1 MAGLLDEPYIG
12 YPQLR
17 RRSEQSLLGGT
28 PRGLLNTTPSA
39 DTLRKLGEQLI
50 NIPTSATRAITDP
63 QLFSRLLGITPNQ
76 QLSGFSAGYAGLPA
90 KPPSDIGVVDPL
102 NREYSKGYSSGE
114 EMGMMT
120 ALAAPLAPLARPV
133 GRAVGEQA
141 YRMTED
147 MLQSQGLMPSI
158 VPRQSPFVPNVEA
171 GQEMIVKHN
180 LTPEKLMAA
189 DRLGAMP
196 VPSLGI
202 TKTKYDDP
210 LSAFGDITL
219 VGSKEM
225 AIPSRANPV
234 YSADA
239 YTVRRPDIYTKTDE
253 KANKFLREKLSE
265 PYGSLAKESDVMGE
279 ISGTL
284 QNLDR
289 NLENSTLLKT
299 KYLETQGLLPNPSEF
314 KTARDFRMAVRN
326 DFNQLPQEELIKF
339 YDWQPE
345 YIAQLRE
352 EAIQAGGTVTDQLFK
367 GRSPTGKEL
376 YKPATVEN
384 IVKEMANKKPGD
396 EGNFFTAGSLRGKLV
411 PKLSS
416 EKDIQKSRDKI
427 ISNSA
432 FEAFKDDISNT
443 HNKLNSELNRF
454 LVENKSGVNANTLL
468 EEIALGTTNK
478 YEYSRELAK
487 KVPQDLK
494 DRILAYAKEL
504 KEAPTGYFEIKPKRA
519 MSIGEFKGAIVPS
532 DVSPKTMSILEKNG
546 IKEIYKYS
554 NIDERK
560 SLIQKFGKEM
570 FSAVPLVGAATVD
583 GLLD

>member
-1 MAGLLDEPYIG
+1 
-12 YPQLR
+12 
-17 RRSEQSLLGGT
+17 
-28 PRGLLNTTPSA
+28 
-39 DTLRKLGEQLI
+39 
-50 NIPTSATRAITDP
+50 
-63 QLFSRLLGITPNQ
+63 
-76 QLSGFSAGYAGLPA
+76 
-90 KPPSDIGVVDPL
+90 
-102 NREYSKGYSSGE
+102 
-114 EMGMMT
+114 
-120 ALAAPLAPLARPV
+120 
-133 GRAVGEQA
+133 
-141 YRMTED
+141 
-147 MLQSQGLMPSI
+147 
-158 VPRQSPFVPNVEA
+158 VPNVEA

-219 VGSKEM
+219 VGGKEM

-253 KANKFLREKLSE
+253 KANKFLRAKLSE

-279 ISGTL
+279 ITGTL

-289 NLENSTLLKT
+289 NLENSSLLKV
-299 KYLETQGLLPNPSEF
+299 KYLESQGLLPNPTEF
-314 KTARDFRMAVRN
+314 KTAREFRMAVRN
-326 DFNQLPQEELIKF
+326 QFDQLPQEELTKF
-339 YDWQPE
+339 YDWQPD
-345 YIAQLRE
+345 YIAQLRN
-352 EAIQAGGTVTDQLFK
+352 EAVQAGGTIKDQLFK
-367 GRSPTGKEL
+367 GRSNVTGREL
-376 YKPATVEN
+376 YEPATVEN
-384 IVKEMANKKPGD
+384 IVKTMSKAKPGD
-396 EGNFFTAGSLRGKLV
+396 EGNFYTAGSLRGKLV
-411 PKLSS
+411 PKLKN
-416 EKDIQKSRDKI
+416 ERDIQKSRDKI

-454 LVENKSGVNANTLL
+454 LVENKSGVDANALL
-468 EEIALGTTNK
+468 EEIAMGTTNK

-494 DRILAYAKEL
+494 DRIAAYAKEL

-519 MSIGEFKGAIVPS
+519 IRIGEFKGAIVPS

-570 FSAVPLVGAATVD
+570 FAGVPII
-583 GLLD
+583 GLSRKEQLEEQFNNIKK

>member
-1 MAGLLDEPYIG
+1 MAENETLAEL
-12 YPQLR
+12 LR
-17 RRSEQSLLGGT
+17 RR
-28 PRGLLNTTPSA
+28 
-39 DTLRKLGEQLI
+39 GEQLI
-50 NIPTSATRAITDP
+50 NLPTEATRFLTDP
-63 QLFSRLLGITPNQ
+63 QAFAKLLGIDPNQ
-76 QLSGFSAGYAGLPA
+76 RLSGFSSGFSGVPQ
-90 KPPSDIGVVDPL
+90 KPPSDIGVVDPR
-102 NREYSKGYSSGE
+102 NREYSKGYESGE
-114 EMGMMT
+114 QASVMT
-120 ALAAPLAPLARPV
+120 GLALPLAPLAKPV
-133 GRAVGEQA
+133 GKALGKQA
-141 YRMTED
+141 YQMTED
-147 MLQSQGLMPSI
+147 MLAKQGLMPSI

-219 VGSKEM
+219 VGGKEM

-253 KANKFLREKLSE
+253 KANKFLRAKLSE
-265 PYGSLAKESDVMGE
+265 PYGALAKESDVIGE

-289 NLENSTLLKT
+289 NLENSSLLKV
-299 KYLETQGLLPNPSEF
+299 KYLESQGLLPNPTDF
-314 KTARDFRMAVRN
+314 KTAREFRMAVRN
-326 DFNQLPQEELIKF
+326 QFDQLPQEELTKF
-339 YDWQPE
+339 YDWQPD
-345 YIAQLRE
+345 YIAQLRD
-352 EAIQAGGTVTDQLFK
+352 EATQAGGTITDQLFR

-396 EGNFFTAGSLRGKLV
+396 EGNFYTAGSLRGKLV
-411 PKLSS
+411 PKLKN
-416 EKDIQKSRDKI
+416 ERDIQKSRDKI

-454 LVENKSGVNANTLL
+454 LVENKSGVDANALL
-468 EEIALGTTNK
+468 EEIAMGTTNK

-494 DRILAYAKEL
+494 DRIAAYAKEL

-519 MSIGEFKGAIVPS
+519 IGIGEFKGAIVPS

-570 FSAVPLVGAATVD
+570 FAGVPII
-583 GLLD
+583 GLSRKEQLEEQFNNLKK

>member
-1 MAGLLDEPYIG
+1 L
-12 YPQLR
+12 
-17 RRSEQSLLGGT
+17 
-28 PRGLLNTTPSA
+28 
-39 DTLRKLGEQLI
+39 
-50 NIPTSATRAITDP
+50 PTEATRFLTDP
-63 QLFSRLLGITPNQ
+63 QAFAKLLGIDPNQ
-76 QLSGFSAGYAGLPA
+76 RLSGFSSGFSGVPQ
-90 KPPSDIGVVDPL
+90 KPPSDIGVVDPR
-102 NREYSKGYSSGE
+102 NREYSKGYES
-114 EMGMMT
+114 
-120 ALAAPLAPLARPV
+120 
-133 GRAVGEQA
+133 GEQA
-141 YRMTED
+141 SVMTGLALPLTPLAKPVGKALGKQAYQMTED
-147 MLQSQGLMPSI
+147 ILAKQGLMPSI
-158 VPRQSPFVPNVEA
+158 VPRQSQFVPNVEA

-219 VGSKEM
+219 VGGKEM

-253 KANKFLREKLSE
+253 KANKFLRAKLSE
-265 PYGSLAKESDVMGE
+265 PYGALAKESDVMGE

-289 NLENSTLLKT
+289 NLENSSLLKV
-299 KYLETQGLLPNPSEF
+299 KYLESQGLLPNPTEF
-314 KTARDFRMAVRN
+314 KTAREFRMAVRN
-326 DFNQLPQEELIKF
+326 QFDQLPQEELTKF
-339 YDWQPE
+339 YDWQTD
-345 YIAQLRE
+345 YIAQLRD
-352 EAIQAGGTVTDQLFK
+352 EATQAGGTITDQLFR

-396 EGNFFTAGSLRGKLV
+396 EGNFYTAGSLRGKLV
-411 PKLSS
+411 PKLKN
-416 EKDIQKSRDKI
+416 ERDIQKSRDKI

-454 LVENKSGVNANTLL
+454 LVENKSGVDANALL
-468 EEIALGTTNK
+468 EEIAMGTTNK

-494 DRILAYAKEL
+494 DRIAAYAKEL

-519 MSIGEFKGAIVPS
+519 IGIGEFKGAIVPS

-570 FSAVPLVGAATVD
+570 FAGVPII
-583 GLLD
+583 GLSRKEQLEEQFNNIKK

>member
-1 MAGLLDEPYIG
+1 MAENETLAEL
-12 YPQLR
+12 LR
-17 RRSEQSLLGGT
+17 RR
-28 PRGLLNTTPSA
+28 
-39 DTLRKLGEQLI
+39 GEQLI
-50 NIPTSATRAITDP
+50 NLPTEATRFLTDP
-63 QLFSRLLGITPNQ
+63 QAFAKLLGIDPNQ
-76 QLSGFSAGYAGLPA
+76 RLSGFSSGFSGVPQ
-90 KPPSDIGVVDPL
+90 KPPSDIGVVDPR
-102 NREYSKGYSSGE
+102 NREYSKGYESGE
-114 EMGMMT
+114 QASVMT
-120 ALAAPLAPLARPV
+120 GLALPLAPLAKPV
-133 GRAVGEQA
+133 GKALGKQA
-141 YRMTED
+141 YQMTED
-147 MLQSQGLMPSI
+147 MLAKQGLMPSI
-158 VPRQSPFVPNVEA
+158 VPRQSQFVPNVEA

-219 VGSKEM
+219 VGGKEM

-253 KANKFLREKLSE
+253 KANKFLRAKLSE
-265 PYGSLAKESDVMGE
+265 PYGALAKESDVIGE

-299 KYLETQGLLPNPSEF
+299 KYLESQGLLPNPTDF
-314 KTARDFRMAVRN
+314 KTAREFRMAVRN
-326 DFNQLPQEELIKF
+326 QFDQLPQEELTKF
-339 YDWQPE
+339 YDWQPD
-345 YIAQLRE
+345 YIAQLRD
-352 EAIQAGGTVTDQLFK
+352 EATQAGGTITDQLFR

-396 EGNFFTAGSLRGKLV
+396 EGNFYTAGSLRGKLV
-411 PKLSS
+411 PKLKN
-416 EKDIQKSRDKI
+416 ERDIQKSRDKI

-454 LVENKSGVNANTLL
+454 LVENKSGVDANALL
-468 EEIALGTTNK
+468 EEIAMGTTNK

-494 DRILAYAKEL
+494 DRIAAYAKEL

-519 MSIGEFKGAIVPS
+519 IGIGEFKGAIVPS

-570 FSAVPLVGAATVD
+570 FAGVPII
-583 GLLD
+583 GLSRKEQLEEQFNNIKK

>member
-1 MAGLLDEPYIG
+1 MAENETLAEL
-12 YPQLR
+12 LR
-17 RRSEQSLLGGT
+17 RR
-28 PRGLLNTTPSA
+28 
-39 DTLRKLGEQLI
+39 GEQLI
-50 NIPTSATRAITDP
+50 NLPTEATRFLTDP
-63 QLFSRLLGITPNQ
+63 QAFAKLLGIDPNQ
-76 QLSGFSAGYAGLPA
+76 RLSGFSSGFSGVPQ
-90 KPPSDIGVVDPL
+90 KPPSDIGVVDPR
-102 NREYSKGYSSGE
+102 NREYSKGYESGE
-114 EMGMMT
+114 QASVMT
-120 ALAAPLAPLARPV
+120 ALAAPLAPLAKPV
-133 GRAVGEQA
+133 GKALGKQA
-141 YRMTED
+141 YQMTED
-147 MLQSQGLMPSI
+147 MLAKQGLMPSI
-158 VPRQSPFVPNVEA
+158 VPRQSSFVPNVEA

-219 VGSKEM
+219 VGGKEM

-253 KANKFLREKLSE
+253 KANKFLRAKLSE
-265 PYGSLAKESDVMGE
+265 PYGALAKESDVIGE

-289 NLENSTLLKT
+289 NLENSSLLKV
-299 KYLETQGLLPNPSEF
+299 KYLESQGLLPNPTDF
-314 KTARDFRMAVRN
+314 KTAREFRMAVRN
-326 DFNQLPQEELIKF
+326 QFAQLPQEELTKF
-339 YDWQPE
+339 YDWQPD
-345 YIAQLRE
+345 YIAQLRD
-352 EAIQAGGTVTDQLFK
+352 EATQAGGTITDQLFR

-396 EGNFFTAGSLRGKLV
+396 EGNFYTAGSLRGKLV
-411 PKLSS
+411 PKLKN
-416 EKDIQKSRDKI
+416 ERDIQKSRDKI

-454 LVENKSGVNANTLL
+454 LVENKSGVDANALL
-468 EEIALGTTNK
+468 EEIAMGTTNK

-494 DRILAYAKEL
+494 DRIAAYAKEL

-519 MSIGEFKGAIVPS
+519 IGIGEFKGAIVPS

-570 FSAVPLVGAATVD
+570 FAGVPII
-583 GLLD
+583 GLSRKEQIEEQFNNLKK

>member
-1 MAGLLDEPYIG
+1 MAENETLAEL
-12 YPQLR
+12 LR
-17 RRSEQSLLGGT
+17 RR
-28 PRGLLNTTPSA
+28 
-39 DTLRKLGEQLI
+39 GEQLI
-50 NIPTSATRAITDP
+50 NLPTEATRFLTDP
-63 QLFSRLLGITPNQ
+63 QAFAKLLGIDPNQ
-76 QLSGFSAGYAGLPA
+76 RLSGFSSGFSGVPQ
-90 KPPSDIGVVDPL
+90 KPPSDIGVVDPR
-102 NREYSKGYSSGE
+102 NREYSKGYGSGE

-120 ALAAPLAPLARPV
+120 ALAAPLAPLAKPV
-133 GRAVGEQA
+133 GKALGKQA
-141 YRMTED
+141 YQMTED
-147 MLQSQGLMPSI
+147 MLAKQGLMPSI
-158 VPRQSPFVPNVEA
+158 VPRQSQFVPNVEA

-219 VGSKEM
+219 VGGKEM

-253 KANKFLREKLSE
+253 KANKFLRAKLSE

-279 ISGTL
+279 ITGTL

-289 NLENSTLLKT
+289 NLENSSLLKV
-299 KYLETQGLLPNPSEF
+299 KYLESQGLLPNPTEF
-314 KTARDFRMAVRN
+314 KTAREFRMAVRN
-326 DFNQLPQEELIKF
+326 QFDQLPQEELTKF
-339 YDWQPE
+339 YDWQPD
-345 YIAQLRE
+345 YIAQLRD
-352 EAIQAGGTVTDQLFK
+352 EATQAGGTITDQLFR

-396 EGNFFTAGSLRGKLV
+396 EGNFYTAGSLRGKLV
-411 PKLSS
+411 PKLKN
-416 EKDIQKSRDKI
+416 ERDIQKSRDKI

-454 LVENKSGVNANTLL
+454 LVENKSGVDANALL
-468 EEIALGTTNK
+468 EEIAMGTTNK

-494 DRILAYAKEL
+494 DRIAAYAKEL

-519 MSIGEFKGAIVPS
+519 IGIGEFKGAIVPS

-570 FSAVPLVGAATVD
+570 FAGVPII
-583 GLLD
+583 GLSRKEQIEEQFNNLKK

>member
-1 MAGLLDEPYIG
+1 MAENETLAEL
-12 YPQLR
+12 LR
-17 RRSEQSLLGGT
+17 RR
-28 PRGLLNTTPSA
+28 
-39 DTLRKLGEQLI
+39 GEQLI
-50 NIPTSATRAITDP
+50 NLPTEATRFLTDP
-63 QLFSRLLGITPNQ
+63 QAFAKLLGIDPNQ
-76 QLSGFSAGYAGLPA
+76 RLSGFSSGFSGVPQ
-90 KPPSDIGVVDPL
+90 KPPSDIGVVDPR
-102 NREYSKGYSSGE
+102 NREYSKGYGSGE

-120 ALAAPLAPLARPV
+120 ALAAPLAPLAKPV
-133 GRAVGEQA
+133 GKALGKQA
-141 YRMTED
+141 YQMTED
-147 MLQSQGLMPSI
+147 MLAKQGLMPSI
-158 VPRQSPFVPNVEA
+158 VPRQSQFVPNVEA

-219 VGSKEM
+219 VGGKEM

-253 KANKFLREKLSE
+253 KANKFLRAKLSE

-279 ISGTL
+279 ITGTL

-289 NLENSTLLKT
+289 NLENSSLLKV
-299 KYLETQGLLPNPSEF
+299 KYLESQGLLPNPTEF
-314 KTARDFRMAVRN
+314 KTAREFRMAVRN
-326 DFNQLPQEELIKF
+326 QFDQLPQEELTKF
-339 YDWQPE
+339 YDWQPD
-345 YIAQLRE
+345 YIAQLRD
-352 EAIQAGGTVTDQLFK
+352 EATQAGGTITDQLFR

-396 EGNFFTAGSLRGKLV
+396 EGNFYTAGSLRGKLV
-411 PKLSS
+411 PKLKN
-416 EKDIQKSRDKI
+416 ERDIQKSRDKI

-454 LVENKSGVNANTLL
+454 LVENKSGVDANALL
-468 EEIALGTTNK
+468 EEIAMGTTNK

-494 DRILAYAKEL
+494 DRIAAYAKEL

-519 MSIGEFKGAIVPS
+519 IGIGEFKGAIVPS

-570 FSAVPLVGAATVD
+570 FAGVPII
-583 GLLD
+583 GLSRKEQIEEQVNNLK

>member
-1 MAGLLDEPYIG
+1 MAENETLAEL
-12 YPQLR
+12 LR
-17 RRSEQSLLGGT
+17 RR
-28 PRGLLNTTPSA
+28 
-39 DTLRKLGEQLI
+39 GEQLI
-50 NIPTSATRAITDP
+50 NLPTEATRFLTDP
-63 QLFSRLLGITPNQ
+63 QAFAKLLGIDPNQ
-76 QLSGFSAGYAGLPA
+76 RLSGFSSGFAGVPQ
-90 KPPSDIGVVDPL
+90 KPPSDIGVVDPR
-102 NREYSKGYSSGE
+102 NRDYSKGYES
-114 EMGMMT
+114 
-120 ALAAPLAPLARPV
+120 
-133 GRAVGEQA
+133 GEQA
-141 YRMTED
+141 SVMTGLALPLTPLAKPVGKALGKQAYQMTED
-147 MLQSQGLMPSI
+147 MLAKQGLMPSI
-158 VPRQSPFVPNVEA
+158 VPRQSQFVPNVEA

-219 VGSKEM
+219 VGGKEM

-253 KANKFLREKLSE
+253 KANKFLRAKLSE
-265 PYGSLAKESDVMGE
+265 PYGALAKESDVMGE
-279 ISGTL
+279 ITGTL

-289 NLENSTLLKT
+289 NLENSSLLKV
-299 KYLETQGLLPNPSEF
+299 KYLESQGLLPNPTEF
-314 KTARDFRMAVRN
+314 KTAREFRMAVRN
-326 DFNQLPQEELIKF
+326 QFDQLPQEELTKF
-339 YDWQPE
+339 YDWQPD
-345 YIAQLRE
+345 YIAQLRD
-352 EAIQAGGTVTDQLFK
+352 EATQAGGTITDQLFR

-396 EGNFFTAGSLRGKLV
+396 EGNFYTAGSLRGKLV
-411 PKLSS
+411 PKLKN
-416 EKDIQKSRDKI
+416 ERDIQKSRDKI

-454 LVENKSGVNANTLL
+454 LVENKSGVDANALL
-468 EEIALGTTNK
+468 EEIAMGTTNK

-494 DRILAYAKEL
+494 DRIAAYAKEL

-519 MSIGEFKGAIVPS
+519 IGIGEFKGAIVPS

-570 FSAVPLVGAATVD
+570 FAGVPII
-583 GLLD
+583 GLSRKEQIEEQFNNLKK

>member
-1 MAGLLDEPYIG
+1 MAENETLAEL
-12 YPQLR
+12 LR
-17 RRSEQSLLGGT
+17 RR
-28 PRGLLNTTPSA
+28 
-39 DTLRKLGEQLI
+39 GEQLI
-50 NIPTSATRAITDP
+50 NLPTEATRFLTDP
-63 QLFSRLLGITPNQ
+63 QAFAKLLGIDPNQ
-76 QLSGFSAGYAGLPA
+76 RLSGFSSGFSGVPQ
-90 KPPSDIGVVDPL
+90 KPPSDIGVVDPR
-102 NREYSKGYSSGE
+102 NREYSKGYGSGE

-120 ALAAPLAPLARPV
+120 ALAAPLAPLAKPV
-133 GRAVGEQA
+133 GKALGKQA
-141 YRMTED
+141 YQMTED
-147 MLQSQGLMPSI
+147 MLAKQGLMPSI
-158 VPRQSPFVPNVEA
+158 VPRQSQFVPNVEA

-219 VGSKEM
+219 VGGKEM

-253 KANKFLREKLSE
+253 KANKFLRAKLSE
-265 PYGSLAKESDVMGE
+265 PYGALAKESDVMGE

-289 NLENSTLLKT
+289 NLENSSLLKV
-299 KYLETQGLLPNPSEF
+299 KYLESQGLLPNPTEF
-314 KTARDFRMAVRN
+314 KTAREFRMAVRN
-326 DFNQLPQEELIKF
+326 QFDQLPQEELTKF
-339 YDWQPE
+339 YDWQPD
-345 YIAQLRE
+345 YIAQLRD
-352 EAIQAGGTVTDQLFK
+352 EATQAGGTITDQLFR

-396 EGNFFTAGSLRGKLV
+396 EGNFYTAGSLRGKLV
-411 PKLSS
+411 PKLKN
-416 EKDIQKSRDKI
+416 ERDIQKSRDKI

-454 LVENKSGVNANTLL
+454 LVENKSGVDANALL
-468 EEIALGTTNK
+468 EEIAMGTTNK

-494 DRILAYAKEL
+494 DRIAAYVKEL

-519 MSIGEFKGAIVPS
+519 IGIGEFKGAIVPS

-570 FSAVPLVGAATVD
+570 FAGVPII
-583 GLLD
+583 GLSRKEQIEEQFNNLKK

>member
-1 MAGLLDEPYIG
+1 MAENETLAEL
-12 YPQLR
+12 LR
-17 RRSEQSLLGGT
+17 RR
-28 PRGLLNTTPSA
+28 
-39 DTLRKLGEQLI
+39 GEQLI
-50 NIPTSATRAITDP
+50 NLPTEATRFLTDP
-63 QLFSRLLGITPNQ
+63 QAFAKLLGIDPNQ
-76 QLSGFSAGYAGLPA
+76 RLSGFSSGFSGVPQ
-90 KPPSDIGVVDPL
+90 KPPSDIGVVDPR
-102 NREYSKGYSSGE
+102 NRDYSKGYGSGE

-120 ALAAPLAPLARPV
+120 ALAAPLAPLAKPV
-133 GRAVGEQA
+133 GKALGKQA
-141 YRMTED
+141 YQMTED
-147 MLQSQGLMPSI
+147 MLAKQGLMPSI

-219 VGSKEM
+219 VGGKEM

-253 KANKFLREKLSE
+253 KANKFLRAKLSE
-265 PYGSLAKESDVMGE
+265 PYGALAKESDVMGE
-279 ISGTL
+279 ITGTL

-289 NLENSTLLKT
+289 NLENSSLLKV
-299 KYLETQGLLPNPSEF
+299 KYLESQGLLPNPTEF
-314 KTARDFRMAVRN
+314 KTAREFRMAVRN
-326 DFNQLPQEELIKF
+326 QFDQLPQEELTKF
-339 YDWQPE
+339 YDWQPD
-345 YIAQLRE
+345 YIAQLRD
-352 EAIQAGGTVTDQLFK
+352 EATQAGGTITDQLFR

-396 EGNFFTAGSLRGKLV
+396 EGNFYTAGSLRGKLV
-411 PKLSS
+411 PKLKN
-416 EKDIQKSRDKI
+416 ERDIQKSRDKI

-454 LVENKSGVNANTLL
+454 LVENKSGVDANALL
-468 EEIALGTTNK
+468 EEIAMGTTNK

-494 DRILAYAKEL
+494 DRIAAYAKEL

-519 MSIGEFKGAIVPS
+519 IGIGEFKGAIVPS

-570 FSAVPLVGAATVD
+570 FAGVPII
-583 GLLD
+583 GLSRKEQIEEQFNNLKK

>member
-1 MAGLLDEPYIG
+1 MAENETLAEL
-12 YPQLR
+12 LR
-17 RRSEQSLLGGT
+17 RR
-28 PRGLLNTTPSA
+28 
-39 DTLRKLGEQLI
+39 GEQLI
-50 NIPTSATRAITDP
+50 NLPTEATRFLTDP
-63 QLFSRLLGITPNQ
+63 QAFAKLLGIDPNQ
-76 QLSGFSAGYAGLPA
+76 RLSGFSSGFSGVPQ
-90 KPPSDIGVVDPL
+90 KPPSDIGVVDPR
-102 NREYSKGYSSGE
+102 NREYTKGYGSGE
-114 EMGMMT
+114 EIGMMT
-120 ALAAPLAPLARPV
+120 ALAAPLAKPV
-133 GRAVGEQA
+133 GKALGKQA
-141 YRMTED
+141 YQMTED
-147 MLQSQGLMPSI
+147 MLAKQGLMPSI

-219 VGSKEM
+219 VGGKEM

-253 KANKFLREKLSE
+253 KANKFLRAKLSE
-265 PYGSLAKESDVMGE
+265 PYGALAKESDVMGE

-289 NLENSTLLKT
+289 NLENSSLLKV
-299 KYLETQGLLPNPSEF
+299 KYLESQGLLPNPTDF
-314 KTARDFRMAVRN
+314 KTAREFRMAVRN
-326 DFNQLPQEELIKF
+326 QFDQLPQEELTKF
-339 YDWQPE
+339 YDWQTD
-345 YIAQLRE
+345 YIAQLRD
-352 EAIQAGGTVTDQLFK
+352 EATQAGGTITDQLFR

-396 EGNFFTAGSLRGKLV
+396 EGNFYTAGSLRGKLV
-411 PKLSS
+411 PKLKN
-416 EKDIQKSRDKI
+416 ERDIQKSRDKI

-454 LVENKSGVNANTLL
+454 LVENKSGVDANALL
-468 EEIALGTTNK
+468 EEIAMGTTNK

-494 DRILAYAKEL
+494 DRIAAYAKEL

-519 MSIGEFKGAIVPS
+519 IGIGEFKGDIVPS

-570 FSAVPLVGAATVD
+570 FAGVPII
-583 GLLD
+583 GLSRKEQLEEQFNNIKK